1 MKSTVSV
8 TLTDQQSTP
17 LLRAETSADT
27 TSMASVIITRAT
39 VHMSIIQLTVSAIV
53 IVPGILCQRVKILED
68 ITITSAVPATTTVS
82 TVPVSLSID
91 AIVFLIVQPVTAE
104 GHAGTL
110 AVSMATCTV
119 PDITGLPAVVHIHG
133 EHITAST
140 TPSIVLGK

>member
-8 TLTDQQSTP
+8 TLTGQQSTP

-27 TSMASVIITRAT
+27 TSVASVIITRAT
-39 VHMSIIQLTVSAIV
+39 VQMSIIQLTVSAIV

-91 AIVFLIVQPVTAE
+91 AIVF
-104 GHAGTL
+104 
-110 AVSMATCTV
+110 
-119 PDITGLPAVVHIHG
+119 
-133 EHITAST
+133 
-140 TPSIVLGK
+140 